1 MIRQASATAIAVGC
15 AALWTGAA
23 FSQQTALR
31 LDPIIL
37 SGGLTPAEAA
47 TYARAHTVITGEEI
61 AARGITTVQDAL
73 RSVPGVAVSGS
84 GRDFTQIRI
93 RGGEANHTLLL
104 IDGVPAGAG
113 DGEYLFSGL
122 ETANIERIEVLRGPQ
137 STFYGSN
144 ASSGVINIIT
154 KKGTTP
160 GVRYGGEVE
169 VGNGF
174 AGGLHGSARTERGG
188 LSFNFSG
195 RDDRGHDYSGDGGEK
210 DGIERATIGLAGDWR
225 ATEDLK
231 LGFTLR
237 GARERSDYDATSWAA
252 VDAAGYVVDDP
263 NLRADRRELTGEL
276 YGEYAM
282 LDGRLNHRLAWT
294 HSEFDRRSGGSAWT
308 DQQTDA
314 FKYRASYGL
323 DGLPAE
329 QARHLVNFL
338 AEHRRDSSSA
348 NPDYDRDAT
357 SLALEYRGSLSFGL
371 DVQAGLRHDFNS
383 VFKDAATWT
392 LGLSYPVA
400 NTPFR
405 LHGSAGTG
413 SVNPTYYELYADDL
427 YTVGNPGLKPERNR
441 SFDFGVESSFLDG
454 RGVVDVTYFNER
466 LKNEIAYVNGVGG
479 ARSSYR
485 NRDGDSPRQGVEVS
499 GSLALTPDTDLRLSY
514 TWLDA
519 SEPDGRVEVRRPK
532 HELSLGATQRFLDG
546 RASVSADLRYVADNY
561 DDQFWGSYPRAKL
574 PNYAVVDLAGTYDL
588 TENLQVFGR
597 VDNLFDKDH
606 SDVWGYA
613 AQGVTGAVGL
623 RAEW

>member
-23 FSQQTALR
+23 FGQQTAIQ

-47 TYARAHTVITGEEI
+47 TYARAYTVVTAAEI
-61 AARGITTVQDAL
+61 EARGITTVQDAL
-73 RSVPGVAVSGS
+73 RSVPGVAVSGA
-84 GRDFTQIRI
+84 GRDFTQVRI
-93 RGGEANHTLLL
+93 RGGEANHTLVL

-113 DGEYLFSGL
+113 DGEYSFSGL

-144 ASSGVINIIT
+144 ASSGVINIVT

-169 VGNGF
+169 VGNGY
-174 AGGLHGSARTERGG
+174 AGALHGSARTERGG

-195 RDDRGHDYSGDGGEK
+195 RDDRGYDYSGDGGEK
-210 DGIERATIGLAGDWR
+210 DGIERGSLGLAGDWR

-231 LGFTLR
+231 FGFTVR
-237 GARERSDYDATSWAA
+237 GARERSDFDSTNWTP
-252 VDAAGYVVDDP
+252 VDAASYVVDDP
-263 NLRADRRELTGEL
+263 NQRADRRELTGEL

-294 HSEFDRRSGGSAWT
+294 HSELDRKTTGSDWT
-308 DQQTDA
+308 DQKTDA

-323 DGLPAE
+323 DGAAE

-338 AEHRRDSSSA
+338 AEHHRDSSSA

-383 VFKDAATWT
+383 VFKDATTWT
-392 LGLSYPVA
+392 LGLSYLVP
-400 NTPFR
+400 NTPLR

-413 SVNPTYYELYADDL
+413 SVNPTYYELYAKDAWTD
-427 YTVGNPGLKPERNR
+427 GNPNLTPERNR
-441 SFDFGVESSFLDG
+441 SFDFGVEASFLDG

-466 LKNEIAYVNGVGG
+466 LKNEIAYVTDPVTWKGTYV
-479 ARSSYR
+479 

-514 TWLDA
+514 TYLDA
-519 SEPDGRVEVRRPK
+519 KEADGRIEVRRPK
-532 HELSLGATQRFLDG
+532 HELSLGATQRFLEG
-546 RASVSADLRYVADNY
+546 RASVSADLRYVAGNH
-561 DDQFWGSYPRAKL
+561 DDQFWGAYARAKL

-588 TENLQVFGR
+588 TENLQLFGR
-597 VDNLFDKDH
+597 VDNLFDKDY

-613 AQGVTGAVGL
+613 APGITGALGL
-623 RAEW
+623 RANW